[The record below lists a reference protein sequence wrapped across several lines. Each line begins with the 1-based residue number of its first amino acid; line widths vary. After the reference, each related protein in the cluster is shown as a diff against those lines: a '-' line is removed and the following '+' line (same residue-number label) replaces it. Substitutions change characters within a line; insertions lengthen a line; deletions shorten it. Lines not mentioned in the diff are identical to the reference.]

1 MKEDDIR
8 PRALVEEQ
16 ARLYANDIAR
26 MMSKKDG
33 FFLRPCPA
41 CDSKASTPSYSKHEM
56 SYVECSDCQTTFA
69 NPAPTAEI
77 LQEYYR
83 NSENYKFWTSTIFP
97 LTEDV
102 RRESIF
108 MPRADALFSI
118 CEEYGQSLGALVEIG
133 PGFGTFCEEIIKR
146 DLFEQVL
153 AIEPTPELAQTLREK
168 GIEVIEKFIEEITE
182 QAIADVVV
190 AFEVI
195 EHMLEP
201 RRFLDVI
208 FNMLRPDG
216 LLMLTAPNGHGFDT
230 LVLQEKAPAVDVEHL
245 TLFTP
250 NSLKSLLE
258 KIGFEVLLIDTPGT
272 LDADIVRNRLMNDE
286 ALRQS
291 HPFLVHLLLEREDT
305 MALKLQSFLT
315 KEGLSGNLRAIAR
328 KKPSLNIS

>member
-16 ARLYANDIAR
+16 ERLYANDIAR
-26 MMSKKDG
+26 MMSKSDK
-33 FFLRPCPA
+33 FFSRTCPA
-41 CDSKASTPSYSKHEM
+41 CDSNASTPSFSKHGM
-56 SYVECSDCQTTFA
+56 SYVECSECRTIFV

-97 LTEDV
+97 LTENV
-102 RRESIF
+102 RREKIF
-108 MPRADALFSI
+108 IPRADALFSI

-133 PGFGTFCEEIIKR
+133 PGFGTFCEEIAKR
-146 DLFEQVL
+146 NLFEKVL
-153 AIEPTPELAQTLREK
+153 AIEPTPELAQSLREK

-182 QAIADVVV
+182 QSIADVVV

-195 EHMLEP
+195 EHMLDP
-201 RRFLDVI
+201 RRFLDII
-208 FNMLRPDG
+208 FNMLRSDG

-230 LVLQEKAPAVDVEHL
+230 LVLQEKAPAVDIEHL

-250 NSLKSLLE
+250 NSLKALLE
-258 KIGFEVLLIDTPGT
+258 KIGFEVLLIDTPGA
-272 LDADIVRNRLMNDE
+272 LDTDIVRNRLMNDK
-286 ALRQS
+286 ALRQA

-305 MALKLQSFLT
+305 MATKLQSFLT
-315 KEGLSGNLRAIAR
+315 EEGLSGNLRAIAR
-328 KKPSLNIS
+328 KRSSSSMS